1 MTGPAAQEDTPAPQ
15 KRHIAAATIGNALE
29 FYDFLTYAF
38 FSIQIGHAFFPSQSA
53 YSSLMLSLATF
64 GAGFV
69 TRPLGAFVIGNYSD
83 RVGRKPAMML
93 CFVLIGCA
101 IVGLALIPTYAQIG
115 IAAPILAIAARMI
128 QGFSLGGEIGCN
140 TAFLLEIAPIAR
152 RAMVVSWQGA
162 SQLLALIAGGA
173 VGVLL
178 TTVLPTDA
186 LNAYGWRI
194 AFLLGAATV
203 PFGFWLRT
211 HLPETLHTP
220 EIASKS
226 AIANGPR
233 FTNEPKIQR
242 SRSAEAYSHRR
253 VLVLSLLAMGSMTIA
268 TYIFSYLVTYAQAT
282 LHLPART
289 GFIATTGGYAIGI
302 AACLYGGWLS
312 DKYGRRPVNVWGN
325 LGFLLMIY
333 PAFTWITST
342 HSAVAFIVSMTL
354 LNGASNFALGSFLA
368 MVVESLPKTIRGS
381 GFGLVYSVSVATF
394 GGTTQ
399 LVVTWLI
406 HVTGSAMAPAW
417 YMLGAGAIGQV
428 ALWLMAESAPV
439 RLAALP
445 LSAADLS

>member
-1 MTGPAAQEDTPAPQ
+1 MTGPVAQNHALALK
-15 KRHIAAATIGNALE
+15 KRHIAAATVGNALE

-38 FSIQIGHAFFPSQSA
+38 FSIQIGHAFFPSRSA
-53 YSSLMLSLATF
+53 YGSLMLSLATF

-83 RVGRKPAMML
+83 RAGRRPAMML

-115 IAAPILAIAARMI
+115 IAAPLLAIAARMI

-140 TAFLLEIAPIAR
+140 TAFLLEIAPLEKRGLI
-152 RAMVVSWQGA
+152 VSLQGA
-162 SQLLALIAGGA
+162 SQFLALIAGGL

-178 TTVLPTDA
+178 TTVLPAAA

-211 HLPETLHTP
+211 NLPETLHTP
-220 EIASKS
+220 EIA
-226 AIANGPR
+226 IQPVV
-233 FTNEPKIQR
+233 QR
-242 SRSAEAYSHRR
+242 SRGAQAYSHWR
-253 VLVLSLLAMGSMTIA
+253 VLLLSLLAMGSMTIA
-268 TYIFSYLVTYAQAT
+268 TYIFSYLVTYSQAT
-282 LHLPART
+282 LHLPARV
-289 GFIATTGGYAIGI
+289 GFIATTFGYTVGI
-302 AACLYGGWLS
+302 TACLYGGWLS
-312 DKYGRRPVNVWGN
+312 DKFGRRPVNVWGN
-325 LGFLLMIY
+325 LVFLVMIY

-342 HSAVAFIVSMTL
+342 RSAFAFIVGMTL
-354 LNGASNFALGSFLA
+354 LNGASSFALGSFVA
-368 MVVESLPKTIRGS
+368 MVVESLPKSIRGS
-381 GFGLVYSVSVATF
+381 GFGIVYSVSVATF

-417 YMLGAGAIGQV
+417 YMLGAGAIGQI
-428 ALWLMAESAPV
+428 ALGLMAESAPV

-445 LSAADLS
+445 AQAADPS